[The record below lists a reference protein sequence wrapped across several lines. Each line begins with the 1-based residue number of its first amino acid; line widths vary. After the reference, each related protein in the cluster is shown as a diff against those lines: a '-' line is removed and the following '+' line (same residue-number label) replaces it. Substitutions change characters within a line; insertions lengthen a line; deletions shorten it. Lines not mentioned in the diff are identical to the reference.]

1 MVHVGSSPTYPTNR
15 EYNGAMVT
23 LLVVIPWVLTVVALM
38 TIMFISKKERQDE
51 PEIDLDLEDGHEIIR
66 VSIQEN
72 KAYWVYDNV
81 LYESEVTREPDF
93 ETARPIDV
101 MSLSAKQM
109 KELFEILD
117 DLEKSKEGEV

>member
-1 MVHVGSSPTYPTNR
+1 
-15 EYNGAMVT
+15 MVT
-23 LLVVIPWVLTVVALM
+23 VLVILPWILTVIALM
-38 TIMFISKKERQDE
+38 VIMFIKKKDHSQPEDDFGFDE
-51 PEIDLDLEDGHEIIR
+51 QHEIIR
-66 VSIQEN
+66 VSVQEN

-101 MSLSAKQM
+101 MSLTAQQM

-117 DLEKSKEGEV
+117 DLEKSKEGD